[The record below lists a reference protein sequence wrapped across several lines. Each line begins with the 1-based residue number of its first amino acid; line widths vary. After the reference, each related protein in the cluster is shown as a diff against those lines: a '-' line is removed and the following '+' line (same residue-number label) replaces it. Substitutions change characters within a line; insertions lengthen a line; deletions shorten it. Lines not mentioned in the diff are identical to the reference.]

1 MEYKTQFLCKKCNII
16 LELLTIS
23 FYRVLLV
30 FDLMKYRSRTEIAA
44 TILESVRCGTTK
56 TKIMYKAYLSY
67 TQLKEYLKFLQDKEL
82 MEYEEGSQVYR
93 ITDKGVQFLRA
104 FEEITNLVSKNTNLN
119 EKTVSL

>member
-1 MEYKTQFLCKKCNII
+1 
-16 LELLTIS
+16 
-23 FYRVLLV
+23 
-30 FDLMKYRSRTEIAA
+30 MKYRSRTEIAA

-93 ITDKGVQFLRA
+93 ITDRGVQFLRA

-119 EKTVSL
+119 EKTISL